1 MNHQDLINVLVNKAK
16 TDLAV
21 RAIFLKGSLAR
32 GDGDEYADV
41 DFYCLV
47 KENEQARFLTR
58 RLEIL
63 TTYRPLLY
71 WSEVYFIAPQ
81 IVGIF
86 DSGEQIDFYTVTTKT
101 LPITDQTL
109 VLYDPEGLLQDLP
122 TEPQAVSI
130 SNLVSQFEMFCLTL
144 YRVERMYRRG
154 DVLWAV
160 HLAGLLI
167 SDMAVIYRFVV
178 EPERAQIGLKGLYQK
193 LDADTIQDLKTISN
207 LLTPEKLPRGLKH
220 LTRMMKQLAKSLDEE
235 VSHKLN
241 WAFFEF
247 VEGRIKKL

>member
-1 MNHQDLINVLVNKAK
+1 MNHQKLVEILVNQAK
-16 TDLAV
+16 TDPAV

-32 GDGDEYADV
+32 GDDDEFSDV

-47 KENEQARFLTR
+47 KENEQPQFLKR
-58 RLEIL
+58 RITVL
-63 TTYRPLLY
+63 TAYRPLIY
-71 WSEVYFIAPQ
+71 WSEVYFSAPQ

-101 LPITDQTL
+101 LPTIDQTL
-109 VLYDPEGLLQDLP
+109 VLHDPENLLQDLP
-122 TEPQAVSI
+122 AETQTVS
-130 SNLVSQFEMFCLTL
+130 SSKLVSQFDTFCLTL
-144 YRVERMYRRG
+144 YRVERAYRRG
-154 DVLWAV
+154 DILWAV
-160 HLAGLLI
+160 HLAGFLI
-167 SDMAVIYRFVV
+167 PDMAVIYRCKV

-220 LTRMMKQLAKSLDEE
+220 LTRIMKQLAKSLDKE
-235 VSHKLN
+235 VSSNLN

-247 VEGRIKKL
+247 MEKRIKTL